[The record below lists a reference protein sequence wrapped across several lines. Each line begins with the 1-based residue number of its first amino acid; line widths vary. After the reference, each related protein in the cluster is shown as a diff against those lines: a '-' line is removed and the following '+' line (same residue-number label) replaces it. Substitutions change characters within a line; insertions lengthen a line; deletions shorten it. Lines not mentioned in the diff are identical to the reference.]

1 MFDLFRK
8 SRSTGSSI
16 GSRVV
21 NMKTGGSSLS
31 ASVQTSLSRTG
42 EYLKRRLWIWPIL
55 ALLVLTSLGYYVNR
69 AIESTMRD
77 QLKSELQTL
86 LAVETAMLEK
96 WYADQETH
104 AEAAANAT
112 EIREPIYKLIE
123 AANSAENPTAEDV
136 AAAATLL
143 VENRQ
148 ELARRLAPVLS
159 TNDFVGYFVVNR
171 DREIIAASDQRLI
184 DRDDVGEYD
193 RILSMAL
200 DGVPTVSPPFASV
213 SMLEDVEGRR
223 SVGVPVMIVA
233 VPVRDADFQVIGSLG
248 FELKPEGEFTNI
260 LQLGRNGTSG
270 ETYAIDR
277 NYQMV
282 SNSRFTE
289 DLIVLGL
296 LPDRNEAQS
305 LLNVL
310 VVDPGGDMTEGHRV
324 TKRRSEMEPTLM
336 AESLTAGHSTVNV
349 DGYNDY
355 RGRPVIGAWKWLE
368 KYNIGVATEIDF
380 AEAYRPLTILRW
392 TFFGL
397 MTLLLLTS
405 IAIFVFTIVVSRL
418 QREAQEA
425 AIEAKQLGQ
434 YKLERKLGE
443 GAMGVVYKGKHSM
456 LRRPTAIKMLNI
468 DRVNNASIQ
477 RFEKEVQI
485 TCQLNNPHTVAIYD
499 YGRTPEG
506 VFYYAMEFLNG
517 IDLQELV
524 DEHGVQPEA
533 RVISILTQMCESLYE
548 AHTLGLVHR
557 DIKPAN
563 TMLNRRGG
571 VPDFVKVLDFGLV
584 KAVDEDRNTR
594 QTSAGTL
601 TGTPLYMS
609 PEAIQTPHLVDARS
623 DLYAVGAIGFFLL
636 SGKPPFE
643 GKSLVE
649 LCDMQV
655 NKQPPSLRGDLGVNC
670 SEELEAALLA
680 CLAKAPAQRPQTAH
694 DLAMRLERCP
704 HAHEWTYDQGDTWWG
719 RFERGQDTRGF
730 SNYDIDEPGASGSSQ
745 PGRAPQTIADGSD
758 RGPNDEPPP
767 THDQTIIN
775 G

>member
-1 MFDLFRK
+1 MLGLFRK
-8 SRSTGSSI
+8 SRSTGSSM

-21 NMKTGGSSLS
+21 DMKAGGSSLA
-31 ASVQTSLSRTG
+31 ASVHSSISRTG
-42 EYLKRRLWIWPIL
+42 EYLKQRLWIWPIL
-55 ALLVLTSLGYYVNR
+55 ALIVLTSLGYYVNR
-69 AIESTMRD
+69 AIETTMRN
-77 QLKSELQTL
+77 QLESELKTL

-96 WYADQETH
+96 WYEDQETH

-112 EIREPIYKLIE
+112 DIREPIYQLIE
-123 AANSAENPTAEDV
+123 AAGAPDTQTTEEV
-136 AAAATLL
+136 AAAAALL
-143 VENRQ
+143 VESRQ
-148 ELARRLAPVLS
+148 ELNRRLTPILS
-159 TNDFVGYFVVNR
+159 TNDFVGYFVANR
-171 DREIIAASDQRLI
+171 DREVLAASDPRLV
-184 DRDDVGEYD
+184 DRDDVDEYD

-200 DGVPTVSPPFASV
+200 DGESTVSPPFPSV
-213 SMLEDVEGRR
+213 SVLEDSEGRR

-233 VPVRDADFQVIGSLG
+233 VPVRDADFQVIGALG
-248 FELKPEGEFTNI
+248 FELKPEGEFTDI
-260 LQLGRNGTSG
+260 LQLGRNGISG

-277 NYQMV
+277 EYRMV

-296 LPDRNEAQS
+296 LPDKPDAQS

-324 TKRRSEMEPTLM
+324 TQRRSEMEPTVM
-336 AESLTAGHSTVNV
+336 AASVSSGDASFNV

-355 RGRPVIGAWKWLE
+355 RGRPVIGAWEWLS
-368 KYNIGVATEIDF
+368 KYNIGVATEIDV

-397 MTLLLLTS
+397 MTLLVLTS
-405 IAIFVFTIVVSRL
+405 IAIFIFTLVVSRL

-434 YKLERKLGE
+434 YKLERKLGA
-443 GAMGVVYKGKHSM
+443 GAMGVVYKGKHAM

-468 DRVNNASIQ
+468 DRVNDASIK

-506 VFYYAMEFLNG
+506 LFYYAMEFLNG

-524 DEHGVQPEA
+524 DEHGLQPES
-533 RVISILTQMCESLYE
+533 RVIAILTQICESLYE
-548 AHTLGLVHR
+548 AHSLGLVHR
-557 DIKPAN
+557 DVKPAN
-563 TMLNRRGG
+563 VMLNRRGG

-584 KAVDEDRNTR
+584 KAVDEDRSKQQTR
-594 QTSAGTL
+594 AGSL

-623 DLYAVGAIGFFLL
+623 DIYAVGAIGFYLL
-636 SGKPPFE
+636 SGKPPFD
-643 GKSLVE
+643 GNSLVE
-649 LCDMQV
+649 LCDMHV
-655 NKQPPSLRGDLGVNC
+655 NKQPPTLRGDLGVDC

-680 CLAKAPAQRPQTAH
+680 ALAKSPAQRPQTAH
-694 DLAMRLERCP
+694 DLSMRLQRCP
-704 HAHEWTYDQGDTWWG
+704 HALSWSYDQADAWWG

-730 SNYDIDEPGASGSSQ
+730 SNYDLDDSDGPVSSS
-745 PGRAPQTIADGSD
+745 PKSSSKSSPRHP
-758 RGPNDEPPP
+758 DEPPP
-767 THDQTIIN
+767 THDQTVI
-775 G
+775 GG

>member
-1 MFDLFRK
+1 MFGRFRK
-8 SRSTGSSI
+8 TQSTGSSM
-16 GSRVV
+16 GSRVAA
-21 NMKTGGSSLS
+21 MTGGGSSLADS
-31 ASVQTSLSRTG
+31 LQTSISRTG
-42 EYLKRRLWIWPIL
+42 EYLKQRLWIWPIL
-55 ALLVLTSLGYYVNR
+55 ALIVLTTLGFYVNR
-69 AIESTMRD
+69 AIESTMRN
-77 QLKSELQTL
+77 QLESELQTL

-112 EIREPIYKLIE
+112 EVREPIYKLIE
-123 AANSAENPTAEDV
+123 ANSSTDNPTAEEV
-136 AAAATLL
+136 AAAAGML

-148 ELARRLAPVLS
+148 ELNRRLAPVLS
-159 TNDFVGYFVVNR
+159 TNDFVGYFVASR
-171 DREIIAASDQRLI
+171 EREILAASDQRLV
-184 DRDDVGEYD
+184 DRDDIGEYD

-200 DGVPTVSPPFASV
+200 DGESTVSPPFPSV
-213 SMLEDVEGRR
+213 SVLEDTEGRR

-233 VPVRDADFQVIGSLG
+233 VPVRDADFQVIGALG

-260 LQLGRNGTSG
+260 LQLGRNGVSG
-270 ETYAIDR
+270 ETYAIDQDYR
-277 NYQMV
+277 MV

-296 LPDRNEAQS
+296 LPDRSDAQS

-310 VVDPGGDMTEGHRV
+310 VVDPEGDMTEGHRV
-324 TKRRSEMEPTLM
+324 MQRRSEMEPTTM
-336 AESLTAGHSTVNV
+336 AASLAAGGSSVNV

-355 RGRPVIGAWKWLE
+355 RGRPVIGAWKWLD
-368 KYNIGVATEIDF
+368 KYNIGVATEIDV

-397 MTLLLLTS
+397 MLLLLLTS
-405 IAIFVFTIVVSRL
+405 IAIFIFTLIVSRL

-443 GAMGVVYKGKHSM
+443 GAMGVVYKGKHAM

-468 DRVNNASIQ
+468 DRVNSASIQ

-506 VFYYAMEFLNG
+506 LFYYAMEFLNG
-517 IDLQELV
+517 IDLQQLV
-524 DEHGVQPEA
+524 DEHGVQSESRTIA
-533 RVISILTQMCESLYE
+533 ILTQICESLYE

-563 TMLNRRGG
+563 VMLNRRGG
-571 VPDFVKVLDFGLV
+571 VPDFIKVLDFGLV
-584 KAVDEDRNTR
+584 KAVDEDRTKQ
-594 QTSAGTL
+594 QTNAGSL

-623 DLYAVGAIGFFLL
+623 DIYAVGAIGFFLL
-636 SGKPPFE
+636 SGKPPFN
-643 GKSLVE
+643 GGSLVE
-649 LCDMQV
+649 LCDMHV
-655 NKQPPSLRGDLGVNC
+655 NSPPTTLRSDLGADC

-680 CLAKAPAQRPQTAH
+680 CLAKSPAQRPQTAL
-694 DLAMRLERCP
+694 DLSLRLKRCP
-704 HAHEWTYDQGDTWWG
+704 HAFDWTYDQGDGWWG
-719 RFERGQDTRGF
+719 RYERGQDTRGV
-730 SNYDIDEPGASGSSQ
+730 SHIAGESSGSS
-745 PGRAPQTIADGSD
+745 ATIAST
-758 RGPNDEPPP
+758 RGDEPPP
-767 THDQTIIN
+767 THDQTVI
-775 G
+775 GG